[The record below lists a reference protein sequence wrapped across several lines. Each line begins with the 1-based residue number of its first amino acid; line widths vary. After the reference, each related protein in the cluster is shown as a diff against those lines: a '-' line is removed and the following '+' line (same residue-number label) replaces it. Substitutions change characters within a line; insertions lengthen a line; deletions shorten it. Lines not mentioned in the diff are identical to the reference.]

1 MLKEPIYIQSYASI
15 SALGTDKEEIWNSY
29 LTNNHLFTKMNIS
42 ELACFVSK
50 IDQDKEVELY
60 KILDSDSKYKHIDR
74 SVLLALFVSRKAILE
89 STKTSF
95 HFYFSCNNTRQY
107 FKLGFS

>member
-1 MLKEPIYIQSYASI
+1 
-15 SALGTDKEEIWNSY
+15 
-29 LTNNHLFTKMNIS
+29 MNIS
-42 ELACFVSK
+42 ELSCFVSK

-74 SVLLALFVSRKAILE
+74 SVLLALFVSRKAVLE
-89 STKTSF
+89 STINDQLMGINFGSSRGSKLNCSRSTMTNLKNKTSF
-95 HFYFSCNNTRQY
+95 YLYFSSNNIRQY